1 MEPESAE
8 VASRARDAAR
18 DAATASVEAAT
29 LEAAVEF
36 ERAALRA
43 RRDVSGARADGR
55 KTRVGVPRTPREAET
70 RARRTREAAAEERR
84 ARETA
89 RMRAAGVDAAARG
102 GVRGVGS
109 AAALDAERRA
119 RWRTH
124 EARWCAFRRDEDA
137 SALAAPFPSSGADL
151 LSALR
156 SVFLDSDSD
165 ATRDSDARK
174 ALESSSKSS
183 SKSFEKVSRGTSPD
197 DSKQAQASSRLALKR
212 AFRAAA
218 LRWHPDKFAQTF
230 AARLAAVPAAPRAA
244 LERRVAET
252 FRDVREAYERMER
265 TLETNDDDD

>member
-8 VASRARDAAR
+8 AVSRARDAAR
-18 DAATASVEAAT
+18 DAATASIEAAT
-29 LEAAVEF
+29 LEAAAEL
-36 ERAALRA
+36 ERAAFRA

-55 KTRVGVPRTPREAET
+55 KTRVDVPRTPREAET

-124 EARWCAFRRDEDA
+124 EARWCAFCRDEDA

-156 SVFLDSDSD
+156 SVFLEDSD
-165 ATRDSDARK
+165 ATRDSDARRR
-174 ALESSSKSS
+174 ESSSKSS
-183 SKSFEKVSRGTSPD
+183 SKSFEEVSRGTSPD
-197 DSKQAQASSRLALKR
+197 DSKQASSRLALKR

-265 TLETNDDDD
+265 TETNDDD

>member
-1 MEPESAE
+1 M
-8 VASRARDAAR
+8 RRAR

-29 LEAAVEF
+29 LDAAVEF

-43 RRDVSGARADGR
+43 RRDVSGARADVR

-156 SVFLDSDSD
+156 SVFLEDSD
-165 ATRDSDARK
+165 ATRDSDARRS
-174 ALESSSKSS
+174 ESSSKSS
-183 SKSFEKVSRGTSPD
+183 SKSFEALLQPSRFDVYSSPE
-197 DSKQAQASSRLALKR
+197 DSKPSSSRLALKR

-265 TLETNDDDD
+265 NVSTNDDD

>member
-165 ATRDSDARK
+165 ATRDSDVASRR
-174 ALESSSKSS
+174 ESSSKSS
-183 SKSFEKVSRGTSPD
+183 SKSHEEVSRGTSPD
-197 DSKQAQASSRLALKR
+197 DSKHNSSRLALKR

-265 TLETNDDDD
+265 TLETNDDD